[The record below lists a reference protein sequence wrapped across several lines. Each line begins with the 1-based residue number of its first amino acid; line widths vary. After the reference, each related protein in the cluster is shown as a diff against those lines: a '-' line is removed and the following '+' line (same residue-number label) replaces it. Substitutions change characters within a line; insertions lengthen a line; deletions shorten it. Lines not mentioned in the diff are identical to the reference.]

1 MDFLS
6 GINSSNLKSLNE
18 IGAEYQNIIKK
29 VVDQI
34 PAKVR
39 TVAGLSKWLTISH
52 SNSQRILYIL
62 TCDSPLDVI
71 LHMPSIQGIQYF
83 LLAIKSKD
91 LKDDHSDILND
102 LNQKFANL
110 FLELSTSHNQI
121 KKNIRQYLEFSNE
134 PIGKA
139 QLSLKQSLLSSNS
152 QIADASIESVIGIN
166 CSVINKKN
174 PAFLSE
180 VVIANR
186 SGMKFGPR
194 SGHFMQPFVG
204 NEKNYLLK
212 APERL
217 TDLHANDFKDRNT
230 CQFLYQK
237 YTSSMVDAC
246 FTGLSDSGNKL
257 VYDFKN
263 IGADNLIDICLGHF
277 DRESERNPLQAS
289 SGQTNSGPTIHG
301 IECRMPTKRLT
312 LISLLDRE
320 LALNSIAIAGNYMTN
335 FSAQE
340 QSKNPEE
347 VWSDRFSNEIV
358 INMFDPT
365 QSANIESEINSPVQ
379 ELINSAAKLNGRSP
393 DELIGYYIT
402 VEYPLWFT
410 TYRMYFEYSN
420 SLTTTDL

>member
-6 GINSSNLKSLNE
+6 GINSSNLISLKD

-29 VVDQI
+29 IVDQI
-34 PAKVR
+34 PVNVR

-62 TCDSPLDVI
+62 TCASPLEVI

-83 LLAIKSKD
+83 LLAIKSKS
-91 LKDDHSDILND
+91 LTNDHSDDLNV
-102 LNQKFANL
+102 LNQKFGNL
-110 FLELSTSHNQI
+110 LLELNTSHNQI

-139 QLSLKQSLLSSNS
+139 QLALKQSLLSSNS
-152 QIADASIESVIGIN
+152 RIADASIESVIGIN
-166 CSVINKKN
+166 CSVVNKKN
-174 PAFLSE
+174 PEFLSE

-186 SGMKFGPR
+186 NGMKFGPR
-194 SGHFMQPFVG
+194 SSYFMQPFVG
-204 NEKNYLLK
+204 NEKNYLLET
-212 APERL
+212 PELL
-217 TDLHANDFKDRNT
+217 TDLHDNDFENRST
-230 CQFLYQK
+230 GQFLYQK
-237 YTSSMVDAC
+237 YTSSKVSSC
-246 FTGLSDSGNKL
+246 FAGLSDSGNKL

-263 IGADNLIDICLGHF
+263 IDSDNLIDICLGHF
-277 DRESERNPLQAS
+277 DRESERNPLQTN
-289 SGQTNSGPTIHG
+289 SGQINSGPTIHG

-312 LISLLDRE
+312 LISLMDRE

-358 INMFDPT
+358 INMFDPS
-365 QSANIESEINSPVQ
+365 QAAAIESEINYPVQ
-379 ELINSAAKLNGRSP
+379 ELINSAAKLNGRTP

>member
-91 LKDDHSDILND
+91 LQNDHSDGLND

-110 FLELSTSHNQI
+110 FLELNTSHNQI

-139 QLSLKQSLLSSNS
+139 QLSLKQSLLNANS
-152 QIADASIESVIGIN
+152 RIADASIDSVIGIN

-212 APERL
+212 APELL
-217 TDLHANDFKDRNT
+217 TDLHDNDFKDRST

-237 YTSSMVDAC
+237 YTSSMVDSC
-246 FTGLSDSGNKL
+246 FAGLSDSGNKL

-263 IGADNLIDICLGHF
+263 IGANNLIDICLGHF

-365 QSANIESEINSPVQ
+365 QSASIESEINSPVQ

>member
-52 SNSQRILYIL
+52 SNSQRILYIS

-174 PAFLSE
+174 PGFLSE